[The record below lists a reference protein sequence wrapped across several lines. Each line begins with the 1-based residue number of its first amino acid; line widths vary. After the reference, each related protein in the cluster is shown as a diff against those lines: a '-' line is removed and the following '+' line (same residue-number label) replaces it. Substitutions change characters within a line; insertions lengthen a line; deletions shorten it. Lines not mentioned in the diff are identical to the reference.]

1 MKTSIL
7 VGAVCAAMHGLFAAD
22 SLPLVNSAFEDS
34 KTGVPPGWTL
44 GGKGFRLVGGH
55 GYYGTR
61 GLAWDSATPC
71 PDGSSV
77 ACQSLKG
84 WRKGVRYRYSV
95 YVRTVNLECPEGFPY
110 IGLSFGKGETA
121 KVCDVRTDIP
131 VSGVREYARF
141 EGFVESLPEDAE
153 NVTIVL
159 GVSKGV
165 KGRVIF
171 DNVDVVEMGEPSLSF
186 LCSDAYR
193 AMAAEGEVEFHA
205 AVYPPCDPAK
215 SRASFRFVDASGKQ
229 VVRSAQRLEPDVF
242 SLKIDVSEMAFGT
255 NQVTGELFCGSH
267 VSTASL
273 GFAHVRELPA
283 RRVCIDRHGRC
294 LVDGRPFYP
303 LGMFVNRV
311 DADMIAAFSNT
322 PFNCVAPFCP
332 VDRSGLNACRKAG
345 LMAFGGRGSVLL
357 GSYWGKQLKL
367 DTQEKVEAFHRKEVM
382 SLKDHPALLG
392 WFVFDEPPAA
402 EIPARRRLCELY
414 REWDPDHP
422 MWGVHCRTDEL
433 RGFMQTADVLG
444 IDSYPI
450 GYHGDKAE
458 QVIATPT
465 RLTREGLKTTFG
477 AMPFWN
483 TPQSYSWSWL
493 KVNWNP
499 GARFPT
505 MAEMRSMN
513 WQHIAAGANGVISF
527 SFGSMRKQPD
537 FPELW
542 KQTVAA
548 HEEIAKVVPI
558 LLSVEPKPSAVPSDP
573 ELLSCRTWAKDGKL
587 HLLACN
593 LTTKPVAAS
602 ATLEYG
608 NWKLAD
614 RYLDDGR
621 VSVEGNTVRYELPP
635 MGVSFVSLS
644 DAGSDTAQAIGREF
658 VPAVVEVRQ
667 FHGVPALF
675 VNGRPTTGLMHWN
688 RVMKPEDVAV
698 FRDSGIHF
706 YSFMGTPMM
715 RRSPEEKADYGD
727 GFFPLSE
734 LTPEYIDKTMNMIVA
749 NDPQAKVIVRFR
761 LTTPA
766 WWRQEHPD
774 DCVKMYD
781 FNRRCFRGRSWAT
794 PCSPEWRRLS
804 EKAMRETIAL
814 FERKWGD
821 VVIGYHPGMACCA
834 ENSYEW
840 TNAVADY
847 SPVQLKAWGRE
858 APDPEIYVSRKVG
871 DTRRLLD
878 PSNPAERNAIEFL
891 RFQSERM
898 ADAVCFQARV
908 VKDELRRLGRT
919 KICGTFYGYMAMPA
933 NECALLSSGHHAHER
948 VLSCPDIDFI
958 AAPIDYAARHPG
970 GVSLAQ
976 LLPGSVRLHGKLY
989 YAEEDTR
996 LHLAAKDHSCV
1007 SGDAE
1012 TSTSILRRD
1021 FFDAW
1026 SHGGTVWWMDL
1037 FGFGWYRERSF
1048 VPLLSEL
1055 RSFAETELANR
1066 ESVAQIAVFASDRSI
1081 FLERIAPVPLS
1092 NSLVGSQLQEIA
1104 ACGAPYDIYRI
1115 EDLPLF
1121 AERNMLDGYRM
1132 AIVLNAHAVEDS
1144 LRKEFRRALCRDG
1157 RTVLFLGLPGYVR
1170 GESASASNVTDF
1182 TGISV
1187 VEVPCRDSRVVET
1200 FLDGRR
1206 ISYGELRRS
1215 DPALV
1220 VNDPDAVAEGWFV
1233 QGTERRYN
1241 PSIAQGVAL
1250 ATKKCDGW
1258 TSVIGTAD
1266 ILPSALILRYAERAG
1281 VHVYSR
1287 HGDQVFAGNG
1297 WFAVAAKMPGSH
1309 VFHPRRKNAGP
1320 LPVEMK
1326 RGEFR
1331 FFDERK

>member
-7 VGAVCAAMHGLFAAD
+7 VAAVCAAMHGLFAAD

-294 LVDGRPFYP
+294 MVDGRPFYP

-332 VDRSGLNACRKAG
+332 VDRSGLNVCRKAG
-345 LMAFGGRGSVLL
+345 LMAFGGRGSVIL

-527 SFGSMRKQPD
+527 SFGSMQKQPD
-537 FPELW
+537 FPRLW
-542 KQTVAA
+542 KQTVSA

-558 LLSVEPKPSAVPSDP
+558 LLSVEPRPSVVPSDP
-573 ELLSCRTWAKDGKL
+573 DRLSCRTWVKDGKL
-587 HLLACN
+587 YLLACN
-593 LTTKPVAAS
+593 LTTNPLAAS
-602 ATLEYG
+602 ADLEYG
-608 NWKLAD
+608 DWNLED
-614 RYLDDGR
+614 RYLPDGDVTVAGR
-621 VSVEGNTVRYELPP
+621 KVRYTLPP
-635 MGVSFVSLS
+635 MGVSFIRL
-644 DAGSDTAQAIGREF
+644 A
-658 VPAVVEVRQ
+658 PAKPTVAEVREY
-667 FHGVPALF
+667 GGMPALWI
-675 VNGRPTTGLMHWN
+675 NGKPSNGLMHWN
-688 RVMKPEDVAV
+688 RHMKPQDVAV
-698 FRDSGIHF
+698 FRKAGVHL
-706 YSFMGTPMM
+706 YSFMGTPEM
-715 RRSPEEKADYGD
+715 PNPHGGDVDYGE
-727 GFFPLSE
+727 GALAAVPI
-734 LTPEYIDKTMNMIVA
+734 LTPDMIDRTMEMIVA
-749 NDPQAKVIVRFR
+749 NDPEAQVLVRVRMVTPDWFRKAHADEMIKVYDVALGDYAVTSCAGPSGKAWRALMDSSLRKVIR
-761 LTTPA
+761 
-766 WWRQEHPD
+766 H
-774 DCVKMYD
+774 C
-781 FNRRCFRGRSWAT
+781 
-794 PCSPEWRRLS
+794 
-804 EKAMRETIAL
+804 ET
-814 FERKWGD
+814 KWGNHI
-821 VVIGYHPGMACCA
+821 IGYHPGLGSCA
-834 ENSYEW
+834 ENSYSW
-840 TNAVADY
+840 GCCVADY
-847 SPVQLKAWGRE
+847 SKSHIAKFGGE
-858 APDPEIYVSRKVG
+858 APKPTVFVSKGCR
-871 DTRRLLD
+871 DRRRLLD
-878 PSNPAERNAIEFL
+878 PAKESEAVRFRRFL
-891 RFQSERM
+891 SDEM
-898 ADAVCFQARV
+898 ADCVLFLARST
-908 VKDELRRLGRT
+908 KDELARLGRT
-919 KICGTFYGYMAMPA
+919 KICGVFYGYFFFWP
-933 NECALLSSGHHAHER
+933 NGGEVLGCGHYSLQR
-948 VLSCPDIDFI
+948 VLSSPDVDMVSGPF
-958 AAPIDYAARHPG
+958 DYSVRGPG
-970 GVSLAQ
+970 GAGMPQTV
-976 LLPGSVRLHGKLY
+976 PGSIALHGKLY
-989 YAEEDTR
+989 YGEEDTR
-996 LHLAAKDHSCV
+996 THLAVKDAFCV
-1007 SGDAE
+1007 SDNVATSYDLLWRNFINVFAE
-1012 TSTSILRRD
+1012 
-1021 FFDAW
+1021 
-1026 SHGGTVWWMDL
+1026 GGTTWWMDL
-1037 FGFGWYRERSF
+1037 FGQGWFRDPWYA
-1048 VPLLSEL
+1048 SEIEKC
-1055 RSFAETELANR
+1055 RVFMDAHLANR
-1066 ESVAQIAVFASDRSI
+1066 ASQAQVAVFVSERSTDV
-1081 FLERIAPVPLS
+1081 ERLAPLMLS
-1092 NSLVGSQLQEIA
+1092 NEACSPTMAEVA
-1104 ACGAPYDIYRI
+1104 AIGAPSDIYLL
-1115 EDLPLF
+1115 EDLPLL
-1121 AERNMLDGYRM
+1121 AEKGRLLQYRLV
-1132 AIVLNAHAVEDS
+1132 ILPTAHAVDETTREAVKN
-1144 LRKEFRRALCRDG
+1144 LLCRDG
-1157 RTVLFLGLPGYVR
+1157 RTVVFSGYPGYIR
-1170 GESASASNVTDF
+1170 GREKGAACVKDM
-1182 TGISV
+1182 TGITVTEVTGNGSARGAYT
-1187 VEVPCRDSRVVET
+1187 VEAFP
-1200 FLDGRR
+1200 DGRR
-1206 ISYGELRRS
+1206 IMWGSERDSL
-1215 DPALV
+1215 PWLV
-1220 VNDPDAVAEGWFV
+1220 VNDSSAEEMGWFV
-1233 QGTERRYN
+1233 HGAMLCN
-1241 PSIAQGVAL
+1241 PKVGRGAAL
-1250 ATKKCDGW
+1250 ATRKFPTW
-1258 TSVIGTAD
+1258 RSVLCTVPGI
-1266 ILPSALILRYAERAG
+1266 PSELLRKFAEEAG
-1281 VHVYSR
+1281 VHVYSK
-1287 HGDQVFAGNG
+1287 HGDQVFAGDG
-1297 WFAVAAKMPGSH
+1297 WFAVAAKMPGKR
-1309 VFHPRRKNAGP
+1309 VLYPRGP
-1320 LPVEMK
+1320 GAKPIEVDLP
-1326 RGEFR
+1326 RGGFK
-1331 FFDERK
+1331 FFNDR